1 MRTFCTRLIQGSAID
16 AIAVATEVLN
26 ALPNKFT
33 TFYCLHSFQG
43 IRSVRGFIYDSKL
56 HGEFFIEALTV
67 ATEVLNALP
76 NKFTTF
82 YCLHSF
88 QGIRSVRGFIY
99 DSKLHGEFFIEALSG
114 ESHRVFLSNGTMKE
128 IK

>member
-16 AIAVATEVLN
+16 AI
-26 ALPNKFT
+26 
-33 TFYCLHSFQG
+33 
-43 IRSVRGFIYDSKL
+43 
-56 HGEFFIEALTV
+56 TV

-114 ESHRVFLSNGTMKE
+114 ESNRVFLNNGTMKE

>member
-1 MRTFCTRLIQGSAID
+1 MIFRTIFAGESMRTFYTRIIQGSAID

-26 ALPNKFT
+26 ALPN
-33 TFYCLHSFQG
+33 Q
-43 IRSVRGFIYDSKL
+43 
-56 HGEFFIEALTV
+56 
-67 ATEVLNALP
+67 
-76 NKFTTF
+76 FTTF